1 MKMQKL
7 LKIKDVAEIL
17 GRSPVTVRVDVS
29 RRPETLPPRI
39 VMPGSNRVV
48 WDAKDVA
55 DWLAKQKRSDEVAV

>member
-1 MKMQKL
+1 VKKL
-7 LKIKDVAEIL
+7 LKIKDLAEIL

-48 WDAKDVA
+48 WDEEDVKT
-55 DWLAKQKRSDEVAV
+55 WLANQKRSNEVVA

>member
-7 LKIKDVAEIL
+7 LKIKDMAEIL
-17 GRSPVTVRVDVS
+17 GRSPLTVRVDVS

-48 WDAKDVA
+48 WDANDVSE
-55 DWLAKQKRSDEVAV
+55 WLAKQKRSDEATV

>member
-1 MKMQKL
+1 MKKL
-7 LKIKDVAEIL
+7 LKIKDLAEIL

-48 WDAKDVA
+48 WDEEDVKT
-55 DWLAKQKRSDEVAV
+55 WLANQKRSNVVVA

>member
-1 MKMQKL
+1 MKKL
-7 LKIKDVAEIL
+7 LKIKDLAEIL

-48 WDAKDVA
+48 WDEEDVKT
-55 DWLAKQKRSDEVAV
+55 WLANQKRSNVVVV

>member
-1 MKMQKL
+1 VKKL
-7 LKIKDVAEIL
+7 LKIKDLAEIL

-48 WDAKDVA
+48 WDEEDVKT
-55 DWLAKQKRSDEVAV
+55 WLANQKRSNVVVV

>member
-1 MKMQKL
+1 LKKL
-7 LKIKDVAEIL
+7 LKIKDLAEIL

-48 WDAKDVA
+48 WDEEDVKT
-55 DWLAKQKRSDEVAV
+55 WLANQKRSDVVVV